1 MYIINFMMLLPNFKF
16 YYLSSFKLHTH
27 CAMFGRVGFR
37 LHHCLAKIVDCITC
51 SLLPLFLYIFV
62 MFLFSRKLGERERH
76 TDQKLEEKSKR
87 QRRLGNQIDFY
98 FCQNVLMAQKGR
110 TDKLRDGQ
118 YRGRTIIWLVALLWH
133 LHYVSFA
140 TQNRTFL
147 TDRWTWTWSQKAN
160 QLISQNMRNQYRQF
174 IAW

>member
-1 MYIINFMMLLPNFKF
+1 MAHPLCHVRKSW
-16 YYLSSFKLHTH
+16 LSAASLFSEN
-27 CAMFGRVGFR
+27 CR
-37 LHHCLAKIVDCITC
+37 LHNMQLVATF
-51 SLLPLFLYIFV
+51 FLYIFV
-62 MFLFSRKLGERERH
+62 MFLFNRKLGERERH

-110 TDKLRDGQ
+110 TDRH
-118 YRGRTIIWLVALLWH
+118 YRGRTNIWLVALLWH